1 MLPITNIGTAADA
14 AGLRSRL
21 GVQPPR
27 GRASGLEAG
36 RAASPPGGGLP
47 ALTDRQSPQ
56 AVDGSPLSAW
66 AAARAETPRAEGE
79 SNRQLTKRIAMQ
91 FYKQR
96 GAAKNVA
103 RPSGSHRR
111 VVQRT

>member
-1 MLPITNIGTAADA
+1 MLPITNVGTAADA
-14 AGLRSRL
+14 AVLRDRL

-27 GRASGLEAG
+27 GRTPAREAARASP
-36 RAASPPGGGLP
+36 PPGGGLP
-47 ALTDRQSPQ
+47 ALTDRQSSQ
-56 AVDGSPLSAW
+56 AVDGTPLSAW

-79 SNRQLTKRIAMQ
+79 SKRQLKKRIAMQ